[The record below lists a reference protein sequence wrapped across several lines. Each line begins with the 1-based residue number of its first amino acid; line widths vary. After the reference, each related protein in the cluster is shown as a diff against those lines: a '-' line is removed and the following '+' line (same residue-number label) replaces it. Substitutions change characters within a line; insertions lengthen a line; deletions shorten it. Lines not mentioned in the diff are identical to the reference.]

1 MKGEKQQAEE
11 RREGG
16 REAVLNSTNVSKKDC
31 INLFMLMGG
40 AMDGTTRI
48 KWEKTLSNL
57 ELKRKR
63 RRKEGETPTT
73 RQGGR
78 EEERETRGK
87 RLLLV
92 FSCIERGGGE
102 LRDL

>member
-1 MKGEKQQAEE
+1 
-11 RREGG
+11 
-16 REAVLNSTNVSKKDC
+16 
-31 INLFMLMGG
+31 
-40 AMDGTTRI
+40 MDGTTRI